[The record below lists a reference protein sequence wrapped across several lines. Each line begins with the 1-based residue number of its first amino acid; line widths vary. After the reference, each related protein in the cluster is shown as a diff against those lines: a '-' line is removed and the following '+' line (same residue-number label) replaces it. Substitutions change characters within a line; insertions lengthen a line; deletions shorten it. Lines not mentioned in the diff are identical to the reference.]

1 MLADCIS
8 VLFFLLTPALVIRLC
23 RRVSLLGKIG
33 PVLLLYILGM
43 LFGNLFHPASMAK
56 IQDLLTSATVPLSIP
71 LLLFTC
77 TFSRTGTRSGT
88 LALITGMFA
97 VVAAVV
103 AGYFLFGKAIPDGAA
118 IGGMLTGVYTGGT
131 VNMAALKTILEV
143 DDATFV
149 LLNSYDMAICFL
161 YLTFLMSVGIRFFRK
176 VLPNEAHASCTEGDL
191 KSAGTPFSS
200 LLSRK
205 GLREFGFIAGLDI
218 AAVGISAGIAL
229 LFPESSFMTALIFS
243 LTALG
248 IAGSFLKRVRDNRY
262 SYDSGMYLIY
272 IFSLAVASMADFSK
286 FDPKGSLMMLA
297 YLTFVIF
304 GSLFIQLILARIFR
318 IDADTMTVSS
328 VTYICSPPFVP
339 MMAAAMNNRN
349 VLASGLAIGVVGYAA
364 GNWLGFLVAR
374 LLEIF

>member
-8 VLFFLLTPALVIRLC
+8 ILFFLLTPALVIRLC
-23 RRVSLLGKIG
+23 RRVPLLGKIG

-118 IGGMLTGVYTGGT
+118 VGGMLTGVYTGGT

-176 VLPNEAHASCTEGDL
+176 VLPNEAHVSCTEGDL
-191 KSAGTPFSS
+191 KSAGTPFRG

-218 AAVGISAGIAL
+218 AAGGISAGIAL

-248 IAGSFLKRVRDNRY
+248 IAGSFLKRVRNNRY

-272 IFSLAVASMADFSK
+272 IFSLTVASMADFSK

>member
-23 RRVSLLGKIG
+23 RRVPLLGKIG

-118 IGGMLTGVYTGGT
+118 VGGMLTGVYTGGT

-176 VLPNEAHASCTEGDL
+176 ILPNEAHVSCTEGDF
-191 KSAGTPFSS
+191 KSAGTPFRG

-218 AAVGISAGIAL
+218 AAVGISAGVAL